1 MYFYNVKKRLN
12 TNIDDSKVTKTKFT
26 NHNTG
31 KETYAFRAVDDDGT
45 KLTRFVSKDKWEA
58 AKFPE
63 E

>member
-12 TNIDDSKVTKTKFT
+12 TNIDDSKVTKVKFT
-26 NHNTG
+26 NSKTG
-31 KETYAFRAVDDDGT
+31 QETYAFQAVDDDGT
-45 KLTRFVSKDKWEA
+45 KLTRFVGRDKWEA